1 MLGETAEVDGRRPA
15 RSGHL
20 LASHGRFG
28 TMDQQ
33 YAANP
38 YPAHCCVMSE
48 ANTYLL
54 AGQESELERLRLQSR
69 VWEPAGRAILDRIP
83 RPPRSTAVDIG
94 CGAMGWLRVLSDW
107 AGAEGTITG
116 TDIDERML
124 AAARSFV
131 QSESLTNVIV
141 EQDDLFDTRL
151 PLRAF
156 DLLHARFQIA
166 PLGRAP
172 QQLASYLRLLKPGG
186 WIVLE
191 DPDMS
196 SWKVTPSAPAVEKVI
211 ALIRDGFL
219 AGGGNFDAGLALP
232 GLLYGVGLRPH
243 IEAAVVALEP
253 GHPYLRL
260 PIQFANS
267 LRPRLVAKTPPAE
280 LDVLIA
286 EAESELARRGT
297 WGTTFTLIQVYA
309 QV

>member
-1 MLGETAEVDGRRPA
+1 MSDG
-15 RSGHL
+15 
-20 LASHGRFG
+20 
-28 TMDQQ
+28 
-33 YAANP
+33 
-38 YPAHCCVMSE
+38 
-48 ANTYLL
+48 NTYLL

-83 RPPRSTAVDIG
+83 RPPRATAVDIG
-94 CGAMGWLRVLSDW
+94 CGAMGWLRVLSEW

-131 QSESLTNVIV
+131 ESEALTNVVV
-141 EQDDLFDTRL
+141 ERDDLFDTRM

-156 DLLHARFQIA
+156 DLLHARFQMA

-172 QQLASYLRLLKPGG
+172 QQLASYLRLMKPGG

-196 SWKVTPSAPAVEKVI
+196 SWKVTPAAPAVEKLI
-211 ALIRDGFL
+211 GLIRDGFV

-232 GLLYGVGLRPH
+232 GLLAAAGLHPR

-260 PIQFANS
+260 PIQFATS
-267 LRPRLVAKTPPAE
+267 LRPRLEAKMRPSE
-280 LDVLIA
+280 LEVLIA
-286 EAESELARRGT
+286 EAESELARAGT

-309 QV
+309 QVQDG